1 MEELKKHT
9 MNNIT
14 VMFITRNR
22 NRQKKTISFSIV
34 EEDHIIYIYKDMFKI
49 YE

>member
-34 EEDHIIYIYKDMFKI
+34 EEDHIVYISKDMFKI